1 MAFTEPL
8 DVFFSDFGEVAIWK
22 GSVSVTVIFD
32 NAFNLSGGILE
43 STGPAVQVKADDVEG
58 IAHGDAFRVRS
69 TNYVVRGIEPDV
81 TGDILTLKLGAQ

>member
-32 NAFNLSGGILE
+32 NAFNLSAGILE
-43 STGPAVQVKADDVEG
+43 STGPAVQVKADDVDG
-58 IAHGDAFRVRS
+58 IAQGDAFRVRS

-81 TGDILTLKLGAQ
+81 TGDILTLRLETQ